1 MKKIATLLFCVI
13 LTLAMAGCGQ
23 SPKAADAPKSTQQAI
38 IDKANKAPEKQE
50 FTAVTDVQEGRKN
63 VYVVLKVLKGDY
75 WSQLVNGLKDAGKA
89 ANCNIYVGGPYKET
103 NWQAQVEMLKS
114 LVGKQVDA
122 VILATSDSVQLIPT
136 VEELRKAKL
145 PVVLVD
151 TGLNTKQYNAAY
163 MTNNFD
169 AGSKAAE
176 EMLQLLRSTG
186 LKETQNATVVMK
198 VSSLKSQNMVERIEG
213 ANAYWQAKAPKA
225 WKLESKALVDYGDKA
240 LSMELSQ
247 KAMQDIKDLKG
258 FISCNNSST
267 VNAAEAIVASKRK
280 DLALVGFDYAKET
293 AALIAN
299 PDFKA
304 VSIVQNQYNMGYDGV
319 NMAAELAKGNG
330 AKAEQ
335 VNVDTGIGVVT
346 IENYKAYEAKLADRA
361 K

>member
-1 MKKIATLLFCVI
+1 MKKIVTLIFCVMLI
-13 LTLAMAGCGQ
+13 LAMAGCGQ
-23 SPKAADAPKSTQQAI
+23 SPKAADKATSTQQAI

-50 FTAVTDVQEGRKN
+50 FTAVTEVQEGRKN

-75 WSQLVNGLKDAGKA
+75 WSQVVRGLKDGGLA
-89 ANCNIYVGGPYKET
+89 ANCNVYVGGPYKET
-103 NWQAQVEMLKS
+103 NWQAQTEMLKA
-114 LVGKQVDA
+114 LVGKKADA
-122 VILATSDSVQLIPT
+122 VILATSDSVQLIPA

-151 TGLNTKQYNAAY
+151 TGLNTNQYNAAY
-163 MTNNFD
+163 MTNNFA

-176 EMLQLLRSTG
+176 EMLQLLRSNG
-186 LKETQNATVVMK
+186 LKEAEKATVVMK

-213 ANAYWQAKAPKA
+213 ANAYWQAKAPAA
-225 WKLESKALVDYGDKA
+225 WKLESKPMVDYGDKA
-240 LSMELSQ
+240 LSLELSQ
-247 KAMQDIKDLKG
+247 KAMREISDLKG

-267 VNAAEAIVASKRK
+267 LNAAEAISASKRK
-280 DLALVGFDYAKET
+280 DVALVGFDYAKET

-299 PDFKA
+299 PEFKV
-304 VSIVQNQYNMGYDGV
+304 VSIVQNQYAMGV
-319 NMAAELAKGNG
+319 ESVKKAVELANG
-330 AKAEQ
+330 AQAEQ